1 MQDLL
6 ELNNLELEEKAIR
19 IRTFKKTLS
28 IELGRVFTE
37 TKVELNN
44 YTEFK
49 KWVSKTGYDMSSVCR
64 QMQRYRLYLML
75 NSERGKETIETLPL
89 NLVSEI
95 FKLEKFKQEKFLELL
110 ELIEKGLCR
119 EGIEGYLEK
128 NYTEEPLTVKG
139 EWLNDHAE
147 EINKGLKQ
155 LDIRALREKTGKKIL
170 GALQRLKK
178 LISEC
183 TKLSVKTSREN
194 IKRKIEQINYNSNIL
209 NLN

>member
-1 MQDLL
+1 M
-6 ELNNLELEEKAIR
+6 
-19 IRTFKKTLS
+19 
-28 IELGRVFTE
+28 
-37 TKVELNN
+37 
-44 YTEFK
+44 
-49 KWVSKTGYDMSSVCR
+49 
-64 QMQRYRLYLML
+64 
-75 NSERGKETIETLPL
+75 
-89 NLVSEI
+89 SEI
-95 FKLEKFKQEKFLELL
+95 FKLEKFKKEKFLELL

-119 EGIEGYLEK
+119 EGIEGYLKK

-194 IKRKIEQINYNSNIL
+194 VKRKIEQINYNSNIL